1 MRINKKLPLVLTLLT
16 KCDIIKKKWV
26 TYMFSDKLKKL
37 RMESGM
43 TQVQFASEFGISS
56 GTIAMWETG
65 KRMPDLNMVAK
76 IADYFGVTVDYL
88 ADRESELGNGDHRV
102 QILARKTKDLPE
114 SEREDL
120 LNLLDATV
128 NTFLKAKGKLD
139 D

>member
-1 MRINKKLPLVLTLLT
+1 
-16 KCDIIKKKWV
+16 
-26 TYMFSDKLKKL
+26 
-37 RMESGM
+37 
-43 TQVQFASEFGISS
+43 
-56 GTIAMWETG
+56 MWETG